1 MSTPI
6 VAALVFTIG
15 LVIVANI
22 AFRRARKAN
31 ELPAE
36 EDPDIRSGG
45 PSDRYMPPPPQRKYH
60 SGGYVKGPA
69 PEVLPRGESR
79 PLRYSDKRR
88 MGLEPHKPSKV
99 KHETRDD
106 RGDLTSTDPYAAF
119 GAGVMFGETFRPDA
133 EYTGPSVFEP
143 APSSDSFSGGGG
155 DFGGGGSSGGWS
167 DSGSSSSDS
176 SSSSYDSGSSSSS
189 SCD

>member
-36 EDPDIRSGG
+36 EDPDIRAGG
-45 PSDRYMPPPPQRKYH
+45 PSEPYSDRYMPPPPQRKYH

-106 RGDLTSTDPYAAF
+106 RGDLTSTDTYAGFATPLFGSYATSDDPRADYAA
-119 GAGVMFGETFRPDA
+119 
-133 EYTGPSVFEP
+133 PS
-143 APSSDSFSGGGG
+143 SSDSFSGGGG

-167 DSGSSSSDS
+167 DSGSSSSSD
-176 SSSSYDSGSSSSS
+176 SSSYDSGSSSSS